1 LLGPIPLLMVI
12 VILFYFSKPNLSF
25 NYFQLDLH
33 CHIFLMFQKIQALF
47 LWSSSYFFRKTP
59 SNNPHHLII
68 LFLMWFLWWCSSFSS
83 FIHTSSDQFFYCL
96 CILYN

>member
-1 LLGPIPLLMVI
+1 MDGWSLNWLVYKEMKPQLSSFNDFKFNSFDLCSSFILLGPIPLLMVI

-47 LWSSSYFFRKTP
+47 L
-59 SNNPHHLII
+59 
-68 LFLMWFLWWCSSFSS
+68 
-83 FIHTSSDQFFYCL
+83 
-96 CILYN
+96 